1 MADATGPTGEHLSW
15 LEELAQDPRAFDFH
29 VALRRIESAASG
41 APRLGEALRPTE
53 ESVRLGQRPSL
64 AFEPTAVT
72 DFTRAQDSAPAR
84 LAIGFFGM
92 WGPTGPLPL
101 HLTEYAR
108 DRARQLGDRTLTAFV
123 DVFHHR
129 MLLLFHRAWT
139 QTRPTAMLDRPE
151 IDHFGGYLGS
161 FFGMGFEGTRQRDAF
176 PDRAKLYYAG
186 RFASSSRNAEGLRE
200 VIADFFDLPTRIEE
214 FVGEWLPLSDESRWH
229 LGLPDSSSLGKASIL
244 GKRVWSRS
252 DRFRVVLG
260 PLSGSDFARLL
271 PGGQEMPVLQ
281 ALVRLYTNDEWG
293 WDVRLTLGSREAEP
307 MHLARGARL
316 GWTSRIG
323 QAVRE
328 DLVFDPMSQR
338 TRRVRP
344 LRTAK

>member
-15 LEELAQDPRAFDFH
+15 LDALTHEPRAFDFH
-29 VALRRIESAASG
+29 VALRRIESVASG
-41 APRLGEALRPTE
+41 APRLGEALRPSE
-53 ESVRLGQRPSL
+53 ENVRLAQVPSL

-72 DFTRAQDSAPAR
+72 HFKPGENSGPGR
-84 LAIGFFGM
+84 LAVGFFGM
-92 WGPTGPLPL
+92 WGPTGPLPI

-108 DRARQLGDRTLTAFV
+108 DRARQIGDRTLTAFV

-139 QTRPTAMLDRPE
+139 QTQPTAMLDRPE
-151 IDHFGGYLGS
+151 IDHFGTYLGS
-161 FFGMGFEGTRQRDAF
+161 FFGLGFEGTRGRDPF
-176 PDRAKLYYAG
+176 PDRAKLHYAG
-186 RFASSSRNAEGLRE
+186 RFASASRNAEGLRQI
-200 VIADFFDLPTRIEE
+200 IADYFDLPVRVEE
-214 FVGEWLPLSDESRWH
+214 FVGEWLPLSTESRWH
-229 LGLPDSSSLGKASIL
+229 LGLPDSSTLGRSTIV

-252 DRFRVVLG
+252 DRFRIVLG
-260 PLSGSDFARLL
+260 PLARSDFARLL
-271 PGGQEMPVLQ
+271 PGGPEMAVLQ

-293 WDVRLTLGSREAEP
+293 WDVRLNLGEREVEP
-307 MHLARGARL
+307 MRLAHGARL

-323 QAVRE
+323 QGVRE

-344 LRTAK
+344 LRTAE